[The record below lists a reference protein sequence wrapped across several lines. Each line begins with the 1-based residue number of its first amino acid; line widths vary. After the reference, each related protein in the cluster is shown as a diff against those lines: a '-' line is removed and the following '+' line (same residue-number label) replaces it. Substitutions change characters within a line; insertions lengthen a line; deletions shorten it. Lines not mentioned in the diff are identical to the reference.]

1 MDQFSHFS
9 VLLKESVDLLSVK
22 PDGVYVDCTLG
33 GGGHSER
40 IASLLSE
47 KGTLIGIDRDPEA
60 IETSK
65 KRLAVFGERVRL
77 VNGNFVDLSRI
88 VSELGFEKIDG
99 AIMDL
104 GVSSHQ
110 LDTPERGF
118 SYHADAPLDMR
129 MDPSSPLSARD
140 VVNGYAQKD
149 LARVISEYGEEHR
162 AAQIARAIC
171 SRREEKPIEST
182 LELCEIIKSVFPPA
196 ERFENKHPAR
206 RTFQAIRIEV
216 NGELEVIPKAI
227 DQAVSLLNT
236 GGVISVISFHS
247 LEDRA
252 VKEAFRKH
260 VDGCTCPRSFPV
272 CVCGFRPDL
281 EIITKK
287 PVLPGDEENEMNSRS
302 RSAKLRAAR
311 KI

>member
-1 MDQFSHFS
+1 MSEFSHFS
-9 VLLKESVDLLSVK
+9 VLLEESVGLLGVR

-33 GGGHSER
+33 GGGHAER
-40 IASLLSE
+40 IAGMLSE
-47 KGTLIGIDRDPEA
+47 KGRLIGIDRDPEA
-60 IETSK
+60 IEASR
-65 KRLAVFGERVRL
+65 KRLSRFGEKIVF

-88 VSELGFEKIDG
+88 VSENGFEKIDG
-99 AIMDL
+99 VVMDL

-129 MDPSSPLSARD
+129 MDPSAPVSARE
-140 VVNGYAQKD
+140 VVNGFSREELTRMIRD
-149 LARVISEYGEEHR
+149 YGEEHR
-162 AAQIARAIC
+162 AAQISRAIC
-171 SRREEKPIEST
+171 ARREEKPIETT

-216 NGELEVIPKAI
+216 NGELEVIPAAI
-227 DQAVSLLNT
+227 DQAAALLNP

-260 VDGCTCPRSFPV
+260 TDGCTCPRSFPV

-281 EIITKK
+281 EVITKK
-287 PVLPGDEENEMNSRS
+287 PVLPGEKENMLNSRS